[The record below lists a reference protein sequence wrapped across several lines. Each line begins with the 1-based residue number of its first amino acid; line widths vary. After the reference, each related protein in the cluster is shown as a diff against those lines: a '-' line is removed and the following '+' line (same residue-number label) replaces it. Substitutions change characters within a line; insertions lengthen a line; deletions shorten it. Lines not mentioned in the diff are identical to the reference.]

1 MLQKMRDNTQGWITK
16 VIIGLICLVF
26 TVWGLENLLMPGG
39 AGERKLAKV
48 NGEGITQKEYYQALE
63 NKKQQAVRQHIP
75 ADGSKIQK
83 EVVESLIQHAVLTS
97 YASRNQQAVSEEQ
110 MEQYIMTIPGFQTDG
125 KFSNEKFMN
134 WLRTVHMTTATL
146 KRKISEQLLL
156 TQQQDA
162 ITHSAFVT
170 PSQLQLHASLEK
182 QKRDI
187 SWSVLNYAALE
198 KQQQVSQSKIEDYY
212 KLHKTEFTT
221 DEEVSVEYVH
231 LKQDDLA
238 KTIKVKEEDIKAA
251 YDAYVEKESTIS
263 KPEASLIML
272 KIDAQHDKA
281 AQMKQATSLKE
292 QLDKKA
298 DFSELAKKYSTDKKT
313 AEKGGYVG
321 ELKPGNYGKE
331 VSDALTMLLP
341 GEVSTPVVMPSGIV
355 LVKRVDDGKAK
366 VKPAR
371 EMRAQLITQL
381 QNHQAVQVFNDTS
394 QKLANISFESSDL
407 REPAK
412 TLNLTIKA
420 SSLFTEKGQKTGI
433 TANRAFTKAAFTN
446 EVLTGNNSDLI
457 RLSPTEAAVIHLK
470 EHKSSREQT
479 LAEASAKISTTLKQQ
494 QATRAIADEAEKIV
508 NALKAGASPQK
519 IEKDYQLSWKKIP
532 GAASSG
538 QKDVPGTVL
547 KKAFELPRPGHS
559 LSVSN
564 VPLANKDIAVVI
576 VNKVALG
583 DGKLKDAEKSMQ
595 QLMLTSSLGNADYD
609 AFTKNLRQKAT
620 VKMMMKL
627 PAE

>member
-1 MLQKMRDNTQGWITK
+1 MLQKMRDNTQGWITR

-63 NKKQQAVRQHIP
+63 NRKQQAVRQHTP
-75 ADGSKIQK
+75 ANSSKIQK

-97 YASRNQQAVSEEQ
+97 YASQNRQAVSEEQ

-134 WLRTVHMTTATL
+134 WLRSVNMTTATL

-162 ITHSAFVT
+162 ITNSAFIT
-170 PSQLQLHASLEK
+170 QPQLKLHASLEK

-187 SWSVLNYAALE
+187 SWAVLNYAALE
-198 KQQQVSQSKIEDYY
+198 KQQEVPQNKIEDYY
-212 KLHKTEFTT
+212 KSRKTRFTT

-238 KTIKVKEEDIKAA
+238 KTIRIKEEDIKTA
-251 YDAYVEKESTIS
+251 YDAYVARENTTI

-292 QLDKKA
+292 KLDKKA

-321 ELKPGNYGKE
+321 ELKPGVYGKE
-331 VSDALTMLLP
+331 INDALTMLLL
-341 GEVSTPVVMPSGIV
+341 GEVSAPVVMPADIV

-366 VKPAR
+366 VKSAS
-371 EMRAQLITQL
+371 EMRPRLITQL

-407 REPAK
+407 NDPAK
-412 TLNLTIKA
+412 TLNLTIKTTP
-420 SSLFTEKGQKTGI
+420 LFTEKGQKTGI
-433 TANRAFTKAAFTN
+433 TANKAFTKAAFTN

-457 RLSPTEAAVIHLK
+457 QLSSTEAAVIRLK
-470 EHKSSREQT
+470 DHKASREKT
-479 LAEASAKISTTLKQQ
+479 LAEASSEINTTLRQQ
-494 QATRAIADEAEKIV
+494 QAKQAITDEADKIV
-508 NALKAGASPQK
+508 NALKAGASQK
-519 IEKDYQLSWKKIP
+519 QIEKDYQLSWKKIS

-547 KKAFELPRPGHS
+547 KKAFELSRPGDS

-564 VPLANKDIAVVI
+564 VHLANKDIAVVI
-576 VNKVALG
+576 VDKVTLG
-583 DGKLKDAEKSMQ
+583 DGKLKDSEKNMK
-595 QLMLTSSLGNADYD
+595 QLMLTSSQGNADYD